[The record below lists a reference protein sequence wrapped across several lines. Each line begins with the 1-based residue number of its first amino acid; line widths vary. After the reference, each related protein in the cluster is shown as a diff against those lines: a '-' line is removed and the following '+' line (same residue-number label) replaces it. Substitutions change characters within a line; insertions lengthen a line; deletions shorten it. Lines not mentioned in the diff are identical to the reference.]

1 MAIKRVDKLRN
12 VANVAKE
19 ILSDPLQ
26 TEREI
31 AKKLGVDRSTV
42 NRAKDEI
49 HAITPNDAKLT
60 DLVGDDI
67 EIQKLAQKEMKR
79 RLTETPGEVA
89 GTDLKGWSE
98 VTLKR
103 AQLLTGQATERIDF
117 IGDILKEIQ

>member
-60 DLVGDDI
+60 DLVDDDI
-67 EIQKLAQKEMKR
+67 AIQKLAQKEMKR

-103 AQLLTGQATERIDF
+103 SQLLT
-117 IGDILKEIQ
+117 

>member
-1 MAIKRVDKLRN
+1 
-12 VANVAKE
+12 
-19 ILSDPLQ
+19 
-26 TEREI
+26 
-31 AKKLGVDRSTV
+31 
-42 NRAKDEI
+42 
-49 HAITPNDAKLT
+49 
-60 DLVGDDI
+60 
-67 EIQKLAQKEMKR
+67 MKR